1 MMEPRITW
9 GSGLFYRM
17 FHDEPVGMTADPYE
31 GGLLDP
37 DKDPYDANQAIP
49 TPLFQGRACQAQF
62 EAAFL
67 DLAVKAVE
75 RLACIA
81 YPLSGRFRFL
91 SLIPVG
97 AAGVLENILGPVLKP
112 LMAFRLFFVLEKRA
126 LEKQARPC
134 KRDVM

>member
-1 MMEPRITW
+1 
-9 GSGLFYRM
+9 
-17 FHDEPVGMTADPYE
+17 MTADPYE

-67 DLAVKAVE
+67 DLAVKTVE

-81 YPLSGRFRFL
+81 YSLSGRFWPW
-91 SLIPVG
+91 SLMPVG
-97 AAGVLENILGPVLKP
+97 AVGVLENLLGPVLKP
-112 LMAFRLFFVLEKRA
+112 LMAFRLFGVFEKRA
-126 LEKQARPC
+126 LEKQAPALQAGRN
-134 KRDVM
+134 VGTTTVI

>member
-17 FHDEPVGMTADPYE
+17 FHDEPVGMTADR
-31 GGLLDP
+31 GLLDP

-81 YPLSGRFRFL
+81 YPLSGRFRSL

-97 AAGVLENILGPVLKP
+97 AAGASGVLENILGPVLKP
-112 LMAFRLFFVLEKRA
+112 LMAFRLFVVFEKRA

>member
-1 MMEPRITW
+1 
-9 GSGLFYRM
+9 M

-67 DLAVKAVE
+67 DLAVKTVE

-81 YPLSGRFRFL
+81 YPLSGRFRCGGRGGSIGKYTGPGSEATHGVSIICRL
-91 SLIPVG
+91 GKTSPGKAGPALQAGSNVG
-97 AAGVLENILGPVLKP
+97 TNTVI
-112 LMAFRLFFVLEKRA
+112 
-126 LEKQARPC
+126 
-134 KRDVM
+134 

>member
-1 MMEPRITW
+1 
-9 GSGLFYRM
+9 M

-67 DLAVKAVE
+67 DLAVKTVE

-81 YPLSGRFRFL
+81 YSLSGRFWPW
-91 SLIPVG
+91 SLMPVG
-97 AAGVLENILGPVLKP
+97 AVGVLENLLGPVLKP
-112 LMAFRLFFVLEKRA
+112 LMAFRLFGVFEKRA
-126 LEKQARPC
+126 LEKQAPALQAGRN
-134 KRDVM
+134 VGTTTVI

>member
-1 MMEPRITW
+1 
-9 GSGLFYRM
+9 M

-62 EAAFL
+62 EAAFF
-67 DLAVKAVE
+67 DLAVKTVE

-81 YPLSGRFRFL
+81 YSLSGRFWPW
-91 SLIPVG
+91 SLMPVG
-97 AAGVLENILGPVLKP
+97 AVGVLENLLGPVLKP
-112 LMAFRLFFVLEKRA
+112 LMAFRLFGVFEKRA
-126 LEKQARPC
+126 LEKQAPALQAGRN
-134 KRDVM
+134 VGTTTVI